1 MSDTP
6 DPTRRRV
13 TLPAVL
19 DLRAAAPLASELL
32 ALKGF
37 DVEIDGSE
45 VRRLGGQC
53 LQVLLSAH
61 ASWEAEGG
69 TLRFVNLSPEF
80 EEALSLLGAEAL
92 ARGGTETAQ

>member
-1 MSDTP
+1 MSSAA
-6 DPTRRRV
+6 DPTPQRV

-19 DLRAAAPLASELL
+19 DLRAAAPLAAELK
-32 ALKGF
+32 ALQGA

-61 ASWEAEGG
+61 ASWEAMGG
-69 TLRFVNLSPEF
+69 SLRFVNLSPEF
-80 EEALSLLGAEAL
+80 EEALSLLGASAL
-92 ARGGTETAQ
+92 SGGGPEDAQ